1 MTASERYV
9 SLLCEK
15 SFLPFWS
22 YSNPLGKK
30 GKELCDILV
39 MCGDYILIISIKD
52 ITISNHSDISVQYER
67 WYKRAISASFDQL
80 YGAERYLSTVDEIML
95 SDKKTV
101 IKLPCKND
109 RKIHRV
115 AIAFGGDKDYPIQS
129 GLFGGGFIHVF
140 DEESTFTV
148 INELDTFPDFIDYLV
163 AKEEFAKGKRI
174 SVYKEVDFLAVYL
187 KTALEFDLEDTPDS
201 IVLDKGLWDEYV
213 KSNEYSKWKNDIKV
227 SFIWDEIVKRL
238 FEIHINNQIKS
249 SKRTELDTATRLI
262 ALESRN
268 NRITLGEALNDAIT
282 NRKVR
287 SRIIKLKNQTN
298 HAYVY
303 LKIDSKNWV
312 YKEKE
317 LELRCLIAREL
328 SPSTPVIIG
337 IAIGVDPNNNLI
349 FDYAYFDIPELNKQ
363 AIDRIKTAKNELGL
377 FKNSQPNSI

>member
-22 YSNPLGKK
+22 YSSPLGKK
-30 GKELCDILV
+30 GKELCDVLV
-39 MCGDYILIISIKD
+39 VCGDYILIISVKD

-80 YGAERYLSTVDEIML
+80 NGAERFLTTVEEIVL
-95 SDKKTV
+95 SDRKTT
-101 IKLPCKND
+101 IKLPHKNK
-109 RKIHRV
+109 RKIYRL
-115 AIAFGGDKDYPIQS
+115 AIAFGSDKNFPIEQGCS
-129 GLFGGGFIHVF
+129 EYGFIHVF

-148 INELDTFPDFIDYLV
+148 INELDTFPDFINYLI

-174 SVYKEVDFLAVYL
+174 SVYKEVDFLALYL
-187 KTALEFDLEDTPDS
+187 KTAFEFDLDGTPDF
-201 IVLDKGLWDEYV
+201 IVIDKGLWGEYV
-213 KSNEYSKWKNDIKV
+213 KSNEYTKWKNDIKV
-227 SFIWDEIVKRL
+227 SFIWDEIVTRL
-238 FEIHINNQIKS
+238 FEIHINNQIES
-249 SKRTELDTATRLI
+249 SKRNELDSATRLI

-268 NRITLGEALNDAIT
+268 NRITLGEAMNDAIT

-287 SRIIKLKNQTN
+287 SRIIKLKTETN

-303 LKIDSKNWV
+303 LKIDSKNWE